1 MLNHLF
7 EKELVLNMEGIAAL
21 MGFLGGMLIFAGVIL
36 IALLV
41 LIIVSNVFIWRT
53 MGLPGRYAN
62 IPSRNLYTQ
71 FQRTWSPMPWFWV
84 YLALVILSVF
94 VGDGFLGFVISIA
107 SLVFAIVAN
116 WQLCKAFGKGPGWCV
131 GICLLPIVFLPM
143 LAFGSSQYIGNTY
156 TNG

>member
-1 MLNHLF
+1 MD
-7 EKELVLNMEGIAAL
+7 GIAAL
-21 MGFLGGMLIFAGVIL
+21 MGLLGGMLLFTWVIL

-41 LIIVSNVFIWRT
+41 LIIVSNVFIWRK
-53 MGLPGRYAN
+53 MGLPGWYAI
-62 IPSRNLYTQ
+62 IPFWNTYTQ

-84 YLALVILSVF
+84 YLALVVLSIF

-107 SLVFAIVAN
+107 SIVFAVVAN

-143 LAFGSSQYIGNTY
+143 LAFGKSQYMGNTY
-156 TNG
+156 ISG